1 MSSHEE
7 CLHDTTN
14 SDCHVRAQS
23 QSSPEYK
30 YSSKLEKR
38 EDSRK
43 RGLAIDDEEGYVVD
57 FESVCEVADAFAVIM
72 GVGDDDDLVA
82 AVYQFG

>member
-1 MSSHEE
+1 MSVHN
-7 CLHDTTN
+7 LNLLPNTN
-14 SDCHVRAQS
+14 IPQNR
-23 QSSPEYK
+23 K
-30 YSSKLEKR
+30 KR

>member
-1 MSSHEE
+1 MKNAFMTQRTQTAMSVHN
-7 CLHDTTN
+7 LNLLPNTN
-14 SDCHVRAQS
+14 IPQNR
-23 QSSPEYK
+23 K
-30 YSSKLEKR
+30 KR